1 MNGPLG
7 LAFSPESEDEN
18 DNEDGDG
25 PMAQGVSAEPELGSF
40 VRVDIPYDSAG

>member
-25 PMAQGVSAEPELGSF
+25 PMAQSVSAEPELGSF
-40 VRVDIPYDSAG
+40 GVSFL